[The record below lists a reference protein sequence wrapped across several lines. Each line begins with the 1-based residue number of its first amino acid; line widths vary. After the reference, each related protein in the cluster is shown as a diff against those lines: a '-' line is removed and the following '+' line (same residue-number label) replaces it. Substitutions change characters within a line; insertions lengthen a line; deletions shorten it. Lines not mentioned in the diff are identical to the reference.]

1 MMNNAGNQTS
11 LRILA
16 LGALLGIGIALAVVL
31 GNVSANSWTN
41 SNQPLSASVIA
52 KVNSTEVRLLEY
64 QRALKMLADDRRDA
78 ITDLDRELVLQR
90 LIDEELLIQQ
100 GINAGLVR
108 TDMAVRTVVL
118 QSILA
123 GIMTEIEAS
132 DGQEQALE
140 DYLTRLK
147 ATADIQWTADWAKL

>member
-1 MMNNAGNQTS
+1 MNSAGNQTS

-41 SNQPLSASVIA
+41 SNQPLSSSVIA
-52 KVNSTEVRLLEY
+52 KVNSTDVRLLEY

-108 TDMAVRTVVL
+108 TDMAVRTLVL

-147 ATADIQWTADWAKL
+147 ATADIQWTADWGKL

>member
-1 MMNNAGNQTS
+1 MNNPGNKVS
-11 LRILA
+11 LKILA
-16 LGALLGIGIALAVVL
+16 LGALLGIAIALADVL
-31 GNVSANSWTN
+31 GTVSSTSGSN
-41 SNQPLSASVIA
+41 SNQPLSDSVIA
-52 KVNSTEVRLLEY
+52 RVNSTEVRLLEY

-78 ITDLDRELVLQR
+78 ITELDRELVLQR

-100 GINAGLVR
+100 GISVGLVR

-123 GIMTEIEAS
+123 GIMIEIEAT

-140 DYLTRLK
+140 DYVSRLK
-147 ATADIQWTADWAKL
+147 TTADIQWTAGWGQP

>member
-1 MMNNAGNQTS
+1 MNNAGNQTS

>member
-1 MMNNAGNQTS
+1 MNNPGNKVS
-11 LRILA
+11 LKILA
-16 LGALLGIGIALAVVL
+16 LGALLGIAIALADVL
-31 GNVSANSWTN
+31 GTVSSTSGSN
-41 SNQPLSASVIA
+41 SNQPLSDSVIA
-52 KVNSTEVRLLEY
+52 RVNSTEVRLLEY

-78 ITDLDRELVLQR
+78 ITELDRELVLQR

-100 GINAGLVR
+100 GISVGLVR

-123 GIMTEIEAS
+123 GIMIEIEAT

-140 DYLTRLK
+140 DYVSRLK
-147 ATADIQWTADWAKL
+147 TSADIQWTAGWGQP

>member
-1 MMNNAGNQTS
+1 MNSAGNQTS

-147 ATADIQWTADWAKL
+147 ATAEIQWTADWAKL